1 MERSIILAST
11 SPRRFEILSESGIPF
26 TVSAPD
32 YEEDMTL
39 YTDPVLLAK
48 ELSLGKALAVAE
60 KYPEAIV
67 IGADTFISYQ
77 GVLLGKPHTGERARE
92 MLQKLSGSTHSVVTG
107 LSVVSLSENKKLQEV
122 EEARVTFRGI
132 SADEIEEYLATGE
145 PLDRAGAYAIQG
157 GAKKFVEHIEGD
169 YRGILGLPLARLLVI
184 LEKEF
189 GIVAEHYTGDVG
201 GN

>member
-1 MERSIILAST
+1 MDRSIILAST

-26 TVSAPD
+26 TVYAPD

-39 YTDPVLLAK
+39 YTDPALLAK

-92 MLQKLSGSTHSVVTG
+92 MLQKLSGTTHSVVTG
-107 LSVVSLSENKKLQEV
+107 LSVVLLSENKKLQDIA
-122 EEARVTFRGI
+122 EAQVTFRCI
-132 SADEIEEYLATGE
+132 SEDEIEAYIATGE

-157 GAKKFVEHIEGD
+157 GAKKFVESIEGD
-169 YRGILGLPLARLLVI
+169 YHGILGLPLKRLLAI

-189 GIVAEHYTGDVG
+189 GVVG
-201 GN
+201 KSSIELL